1 MIHRLVVPEVVQTSA
16 MDCGPAVLAAVLKGF
31 GIPARYDRLREACQT
46 DVDGTSID
54 MLEEVARQLGLDAE
68 QVMLPADHL
77 LMPEAAAL
85 PALLVVRQPGGL
97 THFVLVWRCLGPLVQ
112 IMDPAVGRR
121 WTSRR
126 QLLEQVHVHQQ
137 RVPAA
142 AWGEWARSEGL
153 RQPLARRLRNLG
165 LGRDAAALIDRAAQA
180 PGWSAL
186 ALLDAATRLVE
197 TLVRGGGVRPGA
209 EARGV
214 LRSFLEGTPDR
225 QRTIPDNCWS
235 VRSAPP
241 GPGGEEQ
248 LILRGAVLVRISRGA
263 DDRRPSEQGPAPEL
277 AAAVA
282 QAEVRPGRELLRL
295 GRGLGRL
302 FWLLLAGGL
311 ALTACGTILEA
322 GLLRGVF
329 ELGRL
334 LGLVEQRLLALGC
347 LAGFGAVLLLL
358 ELGVAGALVR
368 LGRRLEVRL
377 RAAFLEKLPQLHD
390 RYFQSRPVSDMAERS
405 HALHQVRL
413 LPRLAG
419 RFVRAALVLALTVAA
434 LAWVDPLSAPLA
446 LAGAVLALGVPLA
459 LLPLLQGLDLR
470 VRTHAGALSRFYLD
484 VLLGLPAVR
493 AHGAERAV
501 RREHEGLLVEWVRAS
516 RRLLRWVVVLEGLQ
530 SAAGFGLAG
539 WLLFLHAGRVSE
551 AASMLLVAYWALQS
565 PVLGEEI
572 ALLIR
577 QYPIYRNV
585 TLRLLEPL
593 GEEDD
598 KVTRWQGGKVTAAV
612 LSPCHLAT
620 LSPCHPKGVAISL
633 NDVTVRAGG
642 HTLLKDVRLDLEAGS
657 HVAIVGASGAG
668 KSTLLGLLLGWHRP
682 AAGSVRIDGE
692 PLDAGRLERLR
703 LETAWVDPAVH
714 LWNTTLLDN
723 LLYGANPDEAPAV
736 GAVVENANL
745 IDVLRRLPE
754 GLQTPLGQGGGLLS
768 GGQGQRVRLGRA
780 LVRADARLVLLDEP
794 FRGLDREQRRAL
806 LRRALQVWRG
816 ATLLCVTHDVGETGE
831 FERVLVVESGR
842 VVEDGCPAELSAN
855 PQSRYRALL
864 EAEAEVRSGLWES
877 AGWRRLRLEDG
888 WLSEASP
895 APPAG
900 PCAACRRDRPG
911 RAACRHE
918 RIPN

>member
-1 MIHRLVVPEVVQTSA
+1 MTRRWLVPEVVQTSA

-31 GIPARYDRLREACQT
+31 ALPARYDRLREACQT

-68 QVMLPADHL
+68 QVMLPVDHL
-77 LMPEAAAL
+77 LMPEADAL
-85 PALLVVRQPGGL
+85 PALLVVRQPSGL

-112 IMDPAVGRR
+112 VMDPGVGRR
-121 WTSRR
+121 WMSRH

-137 RVPAA
+137 RVSAA
-142 AWGEWARSEGL
+142 AWAEWARSEGL
-153 RQPLARRLRNLG
+153 RHPLARRLRNLG

-180 PGWSAL
+180 PGWPAL
-186 ALLDAATRLVE
+186 ARLDAATRLVE

-209 EARGV
+209 EARGL
-214 LRSFLEGTPDR
+214 LRSFLEEAPDG

-235 VRSAPP
+235 VRPAPP
-241 GPGGEEQ
+241 GPEGEEQ
-248 LILRGAVLVRISRGA
+248 LALRGAVLVRIRRGA
-263 DDRRPSEQGPAPEL
+263 HDRRPSEQGPAPEL

-295 GRGLGRL
+295 GRGSGRL

-347 LAGFGAVLLLL
+347 LAGFGAALLLL

-368 LGRRLEVRL
+368 LGRRLELRL
-377 RAAFLEKLPQLHD
+377 RAAFLAKLPQLHD

-405 HALHQVRL
+405 HALHQLRL

-434 LAWVDPLSAPLA
+434 LAWIDPPSAPLA
-446 LAGAVLALGVPLA
+446 LAGAALALGVPLA

-470 VRTHAGALSRFYLD
+470 ARTHAGALSRFYLD

-501 RREHEGLLVEWVRAS
+501 RREHEGLLVEWARAS

-551 AASMLLVAYWALQS
+551 AASVLLVAYWALQL
-565 PVLGEEI
+565 PALGEEI
-572 ALLIR
+572 ALLVR

-593 GEEDD
+593 GLD
-598 KVTRWQGGKVTAAV
+598 KDEGGRRKDESEPGGAASASSFI
-612 LSPCHLAT
+612 LPPS
-620 LSPCHPKGVAISL
+620 SFERGVAISL
-633 NDVTVRAGG
+633 NGVTVRAGG
-642 HTLLKDVRLDLEAGS
+642 HTILSDADLHIEAGS
-657 HVAIVGASGAG
+657 HVAIVGPSGAG

-682 AAGSVRIDGE
+682 AAGTVRIDGE

-736 GAVVENANL
+736 GAVVENADL

-754 GLQTPLGQGGGLLS
+754 GLQTPLGEGGGLLS
-768 GGQGQRVRLGRA
+768 GGQGQRVRVGRA

-806 LRRALQVWRG
+806 LRRARQVWRG
-816 ATLLCVTHDVGETGE
+816 ATLLCVTHDVGETSE

-842 VVEDGCPAELSAN
+842 VVEDGRPADLSAS
-855 PQSRYRALL
+855 PHSRYRALR
-864 EAEAEVRSGLWES
+864 EAEAEVRTGLWES
-877 AGWRRLRLEDG
+877 AGWRRLRLEEG
-888 WLSEASP
+888 RLSEASP
-895 APPAG
+895 APAAG

-911 RAACRHE
+911 RAASRHE
-918 RIPN
+918 RVPN